1 MKRIL
6 FIFITSF
13 IFFCPYVVDAAS
25 ISFLGTTTVG
35 EVGDNITVKVTVNE
49 PTGLG
54 SWEYKLNYDTS
65 KLKLL
70 SGNTHVVDY
79 VNGEGETSKS
89 YTYTFKVVRAGST
102 VISVADATVASWDE
116 VITTPTAST
125 VISLKGNYWSYENG
139 YWYYYKDENKLQGFQ
154 EIDGKTYFFS
164 YVNSALKYGLQV
176 LDGKTFYLNEKGEV
190 QYGWHNVDG
199 FRYYFGSDGYAYQG
213 FKDIEGKTY
222 FFSYV
227 NSTLKYGWQGIDG
240 KLFYLNEAGEV
251 QYGWHNIGNFRYYF
265 GTDGYAYQGF
275 QNIDNKTYF
284 FSYVNSALKYGLQV
298 LDGKSFYLNEKGEV
312 QYGWHNIGN
321 FRYYFGSD
329 GYAYQGFKDIDD
341 KTYFFSYVNS
351 ALKYGW
357 QGIDGKLFYLNEAGE
372 VQYGWHNIGN
382 FRYYFGS
389 DGYAYQGFQNID
401 NKTYFFSYV
410 NSALKYG
417 LQVLDGKSFYLNE
430 KGEVQYGWY
439 NVDGF
444 RYYFGSDGYAYQG
457 FKYIEGKTYFFSYV
471 NSALKYGW
479 QGIDGKLFY
488 LTSEGVLFEG
498 KGFQTIEGKSYYFED
513 NYAVRGYKEIEG
525 NTYYFD
531 SVTGEFRTG
540 LHLINGNEYYY
551 NEYGILTKI
560 QYNPVY
566 YSQKDERWSGIVF
579 GLGDMKNTGCLPTAL
594 AMAFQSILGYTI
606 TPFNVANYLY
616 NNTIEY
622 NKLSTGASGLAIQYA
637 ATYYKVPWKGLA
649 NKQEVIQALSSGK
662 VVIATVGPGKFTVAP
677 YTHTIVIYKY
687 SNGNT
692 YALDPYNSNKNG
704 WVSFDTVWNEQST
717 NSYDLRG
724 DFAFY
729 VLG

>member
-227 NSTLKYGWQGIDG
+227 NSALKYGWQGIDG

-312 QYGWHNIGN
+312 QYGW
-321 FRYYFGSD
+321 
-329 GYAYQGFKDIDD
+329 
-341 KTYFFSYVNS
+341 
-351 ALKYGW
+351 
-357 QGIDGKLFYLNEAGE
+357 
-372 VQYGWHNIGN
+372 
-382 FRYYFGS
+382 
-389 DGYAYQGFQNID
+389 
-401 NKTYFFSYV
+401 
-410 NSALKYG
+410 
-417 LQVLDGKSFYLNE
+417 
-430 KGEVQYGWY
+430 Y

-457 FKYIEGKTYFFSYV
+457 FKDIEGKTYFFSYV

-677 YTHTIVIYKY
+677 YTHAIVIYKY

>member
-6 FIFITSF
+6 FIFITSLL
-13 IFFCPYVVDAAS
+13 FFCPYVVDAAS
-25 ISFLGTTTVG
+25 ISLDSPSTVDKIG
-35 EVGDNITVKVTVNE
+35 EKFTVTVTINE
-49 PTGLG
+49 STGLG
-54 SWEYKLNYDTS
+54 AWEFKLIYDDS
-65 KLKLL
+65 KLQLL
-70 SGNTHVVDY
+70 NGNTHVVDY
-79 VNGEGETSKS
+79 VDGPYQTSQIYS
-89 YTYTFKVVRAGST
+89 YTFKAIGSGDTRISVVDT
-102 VISVADATVASWDE
+102 VIANWDE
-116 VITTPTAST
+116 VITNPTDNI
-125 VISLKGNYWSYENG
+125 VVNLKGNGWLEENG
-139 YWYYYKDENKLQGFQ
+139 FLYYYKNGEKVQGFQ
-154 EIDGKTYFFS
+154 DIDGKTYFFS
-164 YVNSALKYGLQV
+164 YVNSTLKYGLQV
-176 LDGKTFYLNEKGEV
+176 LDGKPFYLNEKGEV

-213 FKDIEGKTY
+213 FKDIEGK
-222 FFSYV
+222 
-227 NSTLKYGWQGIDG
+227 N
-240 KLFYLNEAGEV
+240 
-251 QYGWHNIGNFRYYF
+251 
-265 GTDGYAYQGF
+265 
-275 QNIDNKTYF
+275 
-284 FSYVNSALKYGLQV
+284 
-298 LDGKSFYLNEKGEV
+298 
-312 QYGWHNIGN
+312 
-321 FRYYFGSD
+321 
-329 GYAYQGFKDIDD
+329 
-341 KTYFFSYVNS
+341 YFFSYVNS

-457 FKYIEGKTYFFSYV
+457 FKDIEGKTYFFSYV

-540 LHLINGNEYYY
+540 LHLINENEYYY
-551 NEYGILTKI
+551 NEYGTLTKI

-677 YTHTIVIYKY
+677 YTHTVVIYKY

>member
-227 NSTLKYGWQGIDG
+227 NS
-240 KLFYLNEAGEV
+240 
-251 QYGWHNIGNFRYYF
+251 
-265 GTDGYAYQGF
+265 
-275 QNIDNKTYF
+275 
-284 FSYVNSALKYGLQV
+284 
-298 LDGKSFYLNEKGEV
+298 
-312 QYGWHNIGN
+312 
-321 FRYYFGSD
+321 
-329 GYAYQGFKDIDD
+329 
-341 KTYFFSYVNS
+341 

-401 NKTYFFSYV
+401 N
-410 NSALKYG
+410 
-417 LQVLDGKSFYLNE
+417 
-430 KGEVQYGWY
+430 
-439 NVDGF
+439 
-444 RYYFGSDGYAYQG
+444 
-457 FKYIEGKTYFFSYV
+457 KTYFFSYV

-540 LHLINGNEYYY
+540 LHLINGNECYY

-649 NKQEVIQALSSGK
+649 NKQEAIQALSSGK

>member
-227 NSTLKYGWQGIDG
+227 NSALKYGWQGIDG

-275 QNIDNKTYF
+275 QNIDN
-284 FSYVNSALKYGLQV
+284 
-298 LDGKSFYLNEKGEV
+298 
-312 QYGWHNIGN
+312 
-321 FRYYFGSD
+321 
-329 GYAYQGFKDIDD
+329 
-341 KTYFFSYVNS
+341 
-351 ALKYGW
+351 
-357 QGIDGKLFYLNEAGE
+357 
-372 VQYGWHNIGN
+372 
-382 FRYYFGS
+382 
-389 DGYAYQGFQNID
+389 
-401 NKTYFFSYV
+401 
-410 NSALKYG
+410 
-417 LQVLDGKSFYLNE
+417 
-430 KGEVQYGWY
+430 
-439 NVDGF
+439 
-444 RYYFGSDGYAYQG
+444 
-457 FKYIEGKTYFFSYV
+457 KTYFFSYV

-566 YSQKDERWSGIVF
+566 YSQKDERWSGIIF

>member
-227 NSTLKYGWQGIDG
+227 NSALKYGWQGIDG

-312 QYGWHNIGN
+312 QYGW
-321 FRYYFGSD
+321 
-329 GYAYQGFKDIDD
+329 
-341 KTYFFSYVNS
+341 
-351 ALKYGW
+351 
-357 QGIDGKLFYLNEAGE
+357 
-372 VQYGWHNIGN
+372 
-382 FRYYFGS
+382 
-389 DGYAYQGFQNID
+389 
-401 NKTYFFSYV
+401 
-410 NSALKYG
+410 
-417 LQVLDGKSFYLNE
+417 
-430 KGEVQYGWY
+430 Y

-457 FKYIEGKTYFFSYV
+457 FKDIEGKTYFFSYV

-540 LHLINGNEYYY
+540 LHLINGNECYY

-649 NKQEVIQALSSGK
+649 NKQEAIQALSSGK

>member
-227 NSTLKYGWQGIDG
+227 NS
-240 KLFYLNEAGEV
+240 
-251 QYGWHNIGNFRYYF
+251 
-265 GTDGYAYQGF
+265 
-275 QNIDNKTYF
+275 
-284 FSYVNSALKYGLQV
+284 ALKYGLQV
-298 LDGKSFYLNEKGEV
+298 LDGKTFYLNESGEV
-312 QYGWHNIGN
+312 QYGWHN
-321 FRYYFGSD
+321 
-329 GYAYQGFKDIDD
+329 
-341 KTYFFSYVNS
+341 
-351 ALKYGW
+351 
-357 QGIDGKLFYLNEAGE
+357 
-372 VQYGWHNIGN
+372 
-382 FRYYFGS
+382 
-389 DGYAYQGFQNID
+389 
-401 NKTYFFSYV
+401 
-410 NSALKYG
+410 
-417 LQVLDGKSFYLNE
+417 
-430 KGEVQYGWY
+430 
-439 NVDGF
+439 VDGF
-444 RYYFGSDGYAYQG
+444 RYYF
-457 FKYIEGKTYFFSYV
+457 
-471 NSALKYGW
+471 
-479 QGIDGKLFY
+479 
-488 LTSEGVLFEG
+488 
-498 KGFQTIEGKSYYFED
+498 
-513 NYAVRGYKEIEG
+513 
-525 NTYYFD
+525 
-531 SVTGEFRTG
+531 
-540 LHLINGNEYYY
+540 
-551 NEYGILTKI
+551 
-560 QYNPVY
+560 
-566 YSQKDERWSGIVF
+566 
-579 GLGDMKNTGCLPTAL
+579 
-594 AMAFQSILGYTI
+594 
-606 TPFNVANYLY
+606 
-616 NNTIEY
+616 
-622 NKLSTGASGLAIQYA
+622 
-637 ATYYKVPWKGLA
+637 
-649 NKQEVIQALSSGK
+649 
-662 VVIATVGPGKFTVAP
+662 
-677 YTHTIVIYKY
+677 
-687 SNGNT
+687 
-692 YALDPYNSNKNG
+692 
-704 WVSFDTVWNEQST
+704 
-717 NSYDLRG
+717 
-724 DFAFY
+724 
-729 VLG
+729 

>member
-190 QYGWHNVDG
+190 QYGWYNVDG

-227 NSTLKYGWQGIDG
+227 NSALKYGWQGIDG

-298 LDGKSFYLNEKGEV
+298 LDGKSFC
-312 QYGWHNIGN
+312 
-321 FRYYFGSD
+321 
-329 GYAYQGFKDIDD
+329 
-341 KTYFFSYVNS
+341 
-351 ALKYGW
+351 
-357 QGIDGKLFYLNEAGE
+357 
-372 VQYGWHNIGN
+372 
-382 FRYYFGS
+382 
-389 DGYAYQGFQNID
+389 
-401 NKTYFFSYV
+401 
-410 NSALKYG
+410 
-417 LQVLDGKSFYLNE
+417 LNE

-457 FKYIEGKTYFFSYV
+457 FKDIEGKTYFFSYV

>member
-49 PTGLG
+49 ATGLG

-227 NSTLKYGWQGIDG
+227 NS
-240 KLFYLNEAGEV
+240 
-251 QYGWHNIGNFRYYF
+251 
-265 GTDGYAYQGF
+265 
-275 QNIDNKTYF
+275 
-284 FSYVNSALKYGLQV
+284 
-298 LDGKSFYLNEKGEV
+298 
-312 QYGWHNIGN
+312 
-321 FRYYFGSD
+321 
-329 GYAYQGFKDIDD
+329 
-341 KTYFFSYVNS
+341 

-457 FKYIEGKTYFFSYV
+457 FKDIEGKTYFFSYV

>member
-227 NSTLKYGWQGIDG
+227 NSALKYGWQGIDS

-275 QNIDNKTYF
+275 QNIDDKTYF

-329 GYAYQGFKDIDD
+329 GYAYQGFKDI
-341 KTYFFSYVNS
+341 
-351 ALKYGW
+351 
-357 QGIDGKLFYLNEAGE
+357 
-372 VQYGWHNIGN
+372 
-382 FRYYFGS
+382 
-389 DGYAYQGFQNID
+389 
-401 NKTYFFSYV
+401 
-410 NSALKYG
+410 
-417 LQVLDGKSFYLNE
+417 
-430 KGEVQYGWY
+430 
-439 NVDGF
+439 
-444 RYYFGSDGYAYQG
+444 
-457 FKYIEGKTYFFSYV
+457 EGKNYFFSYV

-566 YSQKDERWSGIVF
+566 YSQKDERWSGIIF

-677 YTHTIVIYKY
+677 YTHAIVIYKY

>member
-227 NSTLKYGWQGIDG
+227 NS
-240 KLFYLNEAGEV
+240 
-251 QYGWHNIGNFRYYF
+251 
-265 GTDGYAYQGF
+265 
-275 QNIDNKTYF
+275 
-284 FSYVNSALKYGLQV
+284 
-298 LDGKSFYLNEKGEV
+298 
-312 QYGWHNIGN
+312 
-321 FRYYFGSD
+321 
-329 GYAYQGFKDIDD
+329 
-341 KTYFFSYVNS
+341 
-351 ALKYGW
+351 
-357 QGIDGKLFYLNEAGE
+357 
-372 VQYGWHNIGN
+372 
-382 FRYYFGS
+382 
-389 DGYAYQGFQNID
+389 
-401 NKTYFFSYV
+401 
-410 NSALKYG
+410 
-417 LQVLDGKSFYLNE
+417 
-430 KGEVQYGWY
+430 
-439 NVDGF
+439 
-444 RYYFGSDGYAYQG
+444 
-457 FKYIEGKTYFFSYV
+457 
-471 NSALKYGW
+471 ALKYGW

-677 YTHTIVIYKY
+677 YTHAIVIYKY

>member
-6 FIFITSF
+6 FIFITSLL
-13 IFFCPYVVDAAS
+13 FFCPYVVDAAS

-227 NSTLKYGWQGIDG
+227 NSALKYGWQGIDG

-312 QYGWHNIGN
+312 QYGW
-321 FRYYFGSD
+321 
-329 GYAYQGFKDIDD
+329 
-341 KTYFFSYVNS
+341 
-351 ALKYGW
+351 
-357 QGIDGKLFYLNEAGE
+357 
-372 VQYGWHNIGN
+372 
-382 FRYYFGS
+382 
-389 DGYAYQGFQNID
+389 
-401 NKTYFFSYV
+401 
-410 NSALKYG
+410 
-417 LQVLDGKSFYLNE
+417 
-430 KGEVQYGWY
+430 Y

-457 FKYIEGKTYFFSYV
+457 FKDIEGKTYFFSYV

-498 KGFQTIEGKSYYFED
+498 EGFQTIEGKSYYFED

-566 YSQKDERWSGIVF
+566 YSQKDERWSGNVF

-606 TPFNVANYLY
+606 TPFNVAVYLY

-687 SNGNT
+687 SNGYT
-692 YALDPYNSNKNG
+692 YALDPYNNNKNG
-704 WVSFDTVWNEQST
+704 WIPFDTVWNEQST

>member
-227 NSTLKYGWQGIDG
+227 NS
-240 KLFYLNEAGEV
+240 
-251 QYGWHNIGNFRYYF
+251 
-265 GTDGYAYQGF
+265 
-275 QNIDNKTYF
+275 
-284 FSYVNSALKYGLQV
+284 
-298 LDGKSFYLNEKGEV
+298 
-312 QYGWHNIGN
+312 
-321 FRYYFGSD
+321 
-329 GYAYQGFKDIDD
+329 
-341 KTYFFSYVNS
+341 

-457 FKYIEGKTYFFSYV
+457 FKDIEGKTYFFSYV

-540 LHLINGNEYYY
+540 LHLINGNECYY

>member
-275 QNIDNKTYF
+275 QNIDDKTYF

-329 GYAYQGFKDIDD
+329 GYAYQGFKDI
-341 KTYFFSYVNS
+341 
-351 ALKYGW
+351 
-357 QGIDGKLFYLNEAGE
+357 
-372 VQYGWHNIGN
+372 
-382 FRYYFGS
+382 
-389 DGYAYQGFQNID
+389 
-401 NKTYFFSYV
+401 
-410 NSALKYG
+410 
-417 LQVLDGKSFYLNE
+417 
-430 KGEVQYGWY
+430 
-439 NVDGF
+439 
-444 RYYFGSDGYAYQG
+444 
-457 FKYIEGKTYFFSYV
+457 EGKNYFFSYV

>member
-49 PTGLG
+49 ATGLG

-227 NSTLKYGWQGIDG
+227 NSALKYGWQGIDG

-312 QYGWHNIGN
+312 QYGW
-321 FRYYFGSD
+321 
-329 GYAYQGFKDIDD
+329 
-341 KTYFFSYVNS
+341 
-351 ALKYGW
+351 
-357 QGIDGKLFYLNEAGE
+357 
-372 VQYGWHNIGN
+372 
-382 FRYYFGS
+382 
-389 DGYAYQGFQNID
+389 
-401 NKTYFFSYV
+401 
-410 NSALKYG
+410 
-417 LQVLDGKSFYLNE
+417 
-430 KGEVQYGWY
+430 Y

-457 FKYIEGKTYFFSYV
+457 FKDIEGKTYFFSYV

>member
-275 QNIDNKTYF
+275 QNID
-284 FSYVNSALKYGLQV
+284 
-298 LDGKSFYLNEKGEV
+298 D
-312 QYGWHNIGN
+312 
-321 FRYYFGSD
+321 
-329 GYAYQGFKDIDD
+329 
-341 KTYFFSYVNS
+341 
-351 ALKYGW
+351 
-357 QGIDGKLFYLNEAGE
+357 
-372 VQYGWHNIGN
+372 
-382 FRYYFGS
+382 
-389 DGYAYQGFQNID
+389 
-401 NKTYFFSYV
+401 KTYFFSYV

-677 YTHTIVIYKY
+677 YTHAIVIYKY

>member
-227 NSTLKYGWQGIDG
+227 NS
-240 KLFYLNEAGEV
+240 
-251 QYGWHNIGNFRYYF
+251 
-265 GTDGYAYQGF
+265 
-275 QNIDNKTYF
+275 
-284 FSYVNSALKYGLQV
+284 
-298 LDGKSFYLNEKGEV
+298 
-312 QYGWHNIGN
+312 
-321 FRYYFGSD
+321 
-329 GYAYQGFKDIDD
+329 
-341 KTYFFSYVNS
+341 

-457 FKYIEGKTYFFSYV
+457 FKDIEGKTYFFSYV

-677 YTHTIVIYKY
+677 YTHAIVIYKY